1 MKKKSRRLGKP
12 ARCGGRHHSREESG
26 QAASGRLTISPY

>member
-1 MKKKSRRLGKP
+1 MKKKDRRLGNP
-12 ARCGGRHHSREESG
+12 VRRGGRPRSREESG

>member
-1 MKKKSRRLGKP
+1 MKKKDRRLGNP
-12 ARCGGRHHSREESG
+12 VRRGVRPRSREESG